1 MAGTQDERE
10 AEHAQG
16 AGAAQVAEEMLPAN
30 AEHPAPTPWAEAQR
44 RLAEGQ
50 WFWLATVRP
59 DGSPHLMPVI
69 AFWLDGAFHV
79 LAGEGT
85 RKGRNLAADARCVIG
100 ASSMRLPSIDIIAE
114 GQARPID
121 DPDEL
126 RRITEHLAKDWPL
139 EVRGTGLHGP
149 HAPTAGPPPYRVYRI
164 VPAKVFGLPGMQGM
178 EQFQPDELPKPT
190 RWVFGR

>member
-1 MAGTQDERE
+1 MPKERPPERE
-10 AEHAQG
+10 EGLLGDGSA
-16 AGAAQVAEEMLPAN
+16 V
-30 AEHPAPTPWAEAQR
+30 TPWDVARE
-44 RLAEGQ
+44 RLENPDRPQ
-50 WFWLATVRP
+50 TSWLATVRR

-100 ASSMRLPSIDIIAE
+100 MTSTTLPSLDVIAE

-121 DPDEL
+121 DPDEV
-126 RRITEHLAKDWPL
+126 RRVAEHLAKDWPL
-139 EVRGTGLHGP
+139 EVRGTGLHGQ

-164 VPAKVFGLPGMQGM
+164 VPSKVFGLPGMQGM
-178 EQFQPDELPKPT
+178 DQSKPEELPKPT
-190 RWVFGR
+190 RWVFDS